1 MASSTTTNIDIET
14 SNLEVECH
22 YLSQA
27 LKKLQR
33 RSREWSYLHQRLAT
47 AEEELEAMRQD
58 LREMETEMETVQ
70 FHYPSPSAPPTP
82 GQQVVLDDGDDTSN
96 DHMCDMAVIDP
107 DLTDIRR
114 PLHED
119 DDDDASCQPFIFC
132 KSSTDETTSTTREKI
147 RSHLSLGI
155 KVAMLITGILL
166 ITCNIERHS
175 NSSEAASDADIT
187 HSALPVPNN
196 DQWEADFSSLLSNLQ
211 PHDGPC
217 ASFTLHL
224 VTDQFGNETSWELI
238 SVSDSSSGS
247 NDALIEDESYL
258 RKRISRVATP
268 PPPSPPS
275 PPSPPQT
282 TVLLSGGPYPYQD
295 FDRDASFKD
304 HDSAII
310 AKACLPV
317 GSYKFVLHDVQRDG
331 ICCDYGRGEYGLNL
345 SKGRVIRPLSSGTFM
360 GENEVTSFQV
370 TEDDIDIIPESTDSI
385 KESIASSM
393 PTVGTNVSVSVHFT
407 LCILHLST

>member
-1 MASSTTTNIDIET
+1 MTSSTTTTTKIDMET

-33 RSREWSYLHQRLAT
+33 RSPEWSYLHQRLAT

-58 LREMETEMETVQ
+58 MREMEMETVQ
-70 FHYPSPSAPPTP
+70 FHYPASPTP
-82 GQQVVLDDGDDTSN
+82 MPTSGQHEVHDDMFDT
-96 DHMCDMAVIDP
+96 AVIDP
-107 DLTDIRR
+107 DLTDVRR

-119 DDDDASCQPFIFC
+119 DNDDIDASCQPFIFC
-132 KSSTDETTSTTREKI
+132 KSSSDKTIATTREKI
-147 RSHLSLGI
+147 RSNLSLGI
-155 KVAMLITGILL
+155 KVAMLIAGILL
-166 ITCNIERHS
+166 ITCNIERHT
-175 NSSEAASDADIT
+175 NSPEAANSNDEDIT
-187 HSALPVPNN
+187 HSALPVPNI
-196 DQWEADFSSLLSNLQ
+196 DQWETDFSSLLSNLQ

-247 NDALIEDESYL
+247 NDTPIEDKSYL

-268 PPPSPPS
+268 PPPSP
-275 PPSPPQT
+275 SPPQT
-282 TVLLSGGPYPYQD
+282 TVVLSGGPYPYQD

-304 HDSAII
+304 HDSAIV
-310 AKACLPV
+310 AKACLPI
-317 GSYKFVLHDVQRDG
+317 GSYKFVLHDVQRDS

-345 SKGRVIRPLSSGTFM
+345 SNGRVIRPLSSGTFL

-393 PTVGTNVSVSVHFT
+393 PTAGTNVSVPVHFI